1 VTTARQRPLG
11 RVLRSAEVE
20 HLRGAE
26 AAVVSANATI
36 AQRRAETDQSLEE
49 ERRRIMQDTLLEAK
63 ADASRRLATVA
74 IAAQRS
80 LNGLADELAIAI
92 AEGVARVVGSLD
104 VREAVA
110 RAAGLA
116 LRDLT
121 DRHRIIVKVTP
132 LAVEETRQHVKDL
145 GETADVVADP
155 ALPADGCIIETP
167 TGYIRATLSEQLA
180 ALRAALREAAAR
192 G

>member
-1 VTTARQRPLG
+1 VITARHRPLG

-20 HLRGAE
+20 HLRGTE
-26 AAVVSANATI
+26 AAVASANASM
-36 AQRRAETDQSLEE
+36 AQQRAETDQSLEE
-49 ERRRIMQDTLLEAK
+49 ERRRIMHDTLVEAK

-80 LNGLADELAIAI
+80 LNGLADEIAIAI

-110 RAAGLA
+110 RAASLA

-121 DRHRIIVKVTP
+121 ERHRILVKVTP
-132 LAVEETRQHVKDL
+132 LAVDETRRHVSQL
-145 GETADVVADP
+145 GETADVIADP

-167 TGYIRATLSEQLA
+167 AGYIRATLSEQLA
-180 ALRAALREAAAR
+180 ALRSALRETAAR

>member
-1 VTTARQRPLG
+1 MTTARQRPLG

-80 LNGLADELAIAI
+80 
-92 AEGVARVVGSLD
+92 
-104 VREAVA
+104 
-110 RAAGLA
+110 
-116 LRDLT
+116 T
-121 DRHRIIVKVTP
+121 KWP
-132 LAVEETRQHVKDL
+132 
-145 GETADVVADP
+145 
-155 ALPADGCIIETP
+155 
-167 TGYIRATLSEQLA
+167 
-180 ALRAALREAAAR
+180 R